1 MVVLLRV
8 EEIASRLLD
17 LLVKLKHFDD
27 VGLLP
32 TVARSSLMRML
43 LLSLLITKEVVLG
56 LVIDVLSLLVVAAR
70 DPVLVHLLIWLLSRL
85 IRCVCHNDF
94 NSFKVFS
101 TGSNPLDEL

>member
-1 MVVLLRV
+1 
-8 EEIASRLLD
+8 
-17 LLVKLKHFDD
+17 
-27 VGLLP
+27 
-32 TVARSSLMRML
+32 MRML

-94 NSFKVFS
+94 NSFKVFG
-101 TGSNPLDEL
+101 TCSNPLDELQVLAFHISVTLSHLIALKGQFEHFLAS